1 MMQWNRAVQ
10 WASVLGLVATTTGCQ
25 HQVRVDRW
33 VEVPCQPH
41 GFFIAFKGQSL
52 ADVAKTC
59 QVDEALLI
67 RHNAWLTTRQPFIEN
82 TVVWLR
88 PDPTAPVVEADL
100 TVEGIEQ
107 AKPTGFAAESLTPL
121 GLPSR
126 AAPTKPNAPR
136 SSVR

>member
-1 MMQWNRAVQ
+1 MMQWSRLVQ
-10 WASVLGLVATTTGCQ
+10 WGGFLGLSAVVMGCQ

-67 RHNAWLTTRQPFIEN
+67 RHNAWLTTRQPFAEN

-88 PDPTAPVVEADL
+88 ADPSATVVEADL
-100 TVEGIEQ
+100 TVEAIENS
-107 AKPTGFAAESLTPL
+107 KPASFAAESLTPL

-126 AAPTKPNAPR
+126 VVPAKPNVPR
-136 SSVR
+136 SSAR

>member
-1 MMQWNRAVQ
+1 MIQWNRAVQ

-67 RHNAWLTTRQPFIEN
+67 RHNAWLTTRQPFVEN

-88 PDPTAPVVEADL
+88 ADPNAPVVEADL
-100 TVEGIEQ
+100 TVEALDN
-107 AKPTGFAAESLTPL
+107 AKPIGFAAETLTPL

-126 AAPTKPNAPR
+126 VAPAKLNAPR

>member
-1 MMQWNRAVQ
+1 MVQ
-10 WASVLGLVATTTGCQ
+10 WGGILGVSTLLLGCQ

-41 GFFIAFKGQSL
+41 GFYIAFKGQSL

-126 AAPTKPNAPR
+126 VTPTKPNAPR

>member
-1 MMQWNRAVQ
+1 MMYQSRMVQ
-10 WASVLGLVATTTGCQ
+10 WSGLLGLSAMIMGCQ

-67 RHNAWLTTRQPFIEN
+67 RHNAWLTTRQPFAEN

-88 PDPTAPVVEADL
+88 ADPSAPLVEADL
-100 TVEGIEQ
+100 TVQGIDSS
-107 AKPTGFAAESLTPL
+107 KPAGFAAESLTPL

-126 AAPTKPNAPR
+126 AVPAKPNAPR
-136 SSVR
+136 SSAR